1 MSSSP
6 PPGWYRDPS
15 YPLTERWWDGTAWTD
30 HRRQPEQPVPPVL
43 PPGPP
48 ARGGLGRTGLVALAA
63 AGAVL
68 VAGAVTGGVLLLG
81 GDGDGEDG
89 GRETRSATTSPTSG
103 PDGSPTPTK
112 PADASPT
119 GDPDVVTDD
128 LNGITFPV
136 PDGWENGDGS
146 AEDDAVLVTD
156 DGLYDCPGDNGLCRR
171 GTVVSRT
178 VTGSAETSPKVL
190 AENDIEDAADDA
202 YDRDGLDRRPYDG
215 ITGHEV
221 VGSGSVAVAGRAGYY
236 VRWRVTTGAG
246 PGGYVQSLVF
256 PSSSGSEAPV
266 LVRFALDAGD
276 DGPPLDDIDEIVE
289 GIRAVGDAGEDT
301 DKGTGSGTGGGV
313 GSSLGPS

>member
-43 PPGPP
+43 RPGPP
-48 ARGGLGRTGLVALAA
+48 ARGLARTRAVALAA

-68 VAGAVTGGVLLLG
+68 VTGAVTGGVLLLG
-81 GDGDGEDG
+81 RDGDG
-89 GRETRSATTSPTSG
+89 GRETRTTTASPTSEADG
-103 PDGSPTPTK
+103 KGSP
-112 PADASPT
+112 APT
-119 GDPDVVTDD
+119 GSRGSSPSGDAKLVVDD

-136 PDGWENGDGS
+136 PEGWEDGDGS
-146 AEDDAVLVTD
+146 GEEDAVLVTD
-156 DGLYDCPGDNGLCRR
+156 GTFDCPGEGSVCR
-171 GTVVSRT
+171 GGVVVSRT
-178 VTGSAETSPKVL
+178 VTGSDETSPKIL
-190 AENDIEDAADDA
+190 AENDIEDAANDA
-202 YDRDGLDRRPYDG
+202 FDRDALDKRPYDG

-221 VGSGSVAVAGRAGYY
+221 VGSGAVAVAGRAGHY
-236 VRWRVTTGAG
+236 VRWRVTTEAGA
-246 PGGYVQSLVF
+246 GGYVQSLVF

-289 GIRAVGDAGEDT
+289 GIRAVGDTDT
-301 DKGTGSGTGGGV
+301 DADTGGGV
-313 GSSLGPS
+313 GSSIGPS

>member
-1 MSSSP
+1 MSSS

-43 PPGPP
+43 QPQPPPGK
-48 ARGGLGRTGLVALAA
+48 GHGRTKVVALAA
-63 AGAVL
+63 VGAVL

-81 GDGDGEDG
+81 GDGDG
-89 GRETRSATTSPTSG
+89 GRETRTATTSPTSDA
-103 PDGSPTPTK
+103 DGSDGPTPTK
-112 PADASPT
+112 PATATPT
-119 GDPDVVTDD
+119 GDPTTVVDD
-128 LNGITFPV
+128 LNGIAFPI
-136 PDGWENGDGS
+136 PDGWEDGDGS

-156 DGLYDCPGDNGLCRR
+156 DGIYDCPGDNGLCRR

-178 VTGSAETSPKVL
+178 VTGSSETSPKVL
-190 AENDIEDAADDA
+190 AQRDIEDAANDA
-202 YDRDGLDRRPYDG
+202 YDRDELDRRPYNG

-221 VGSGSVAVAGRAGYY
+221 VSSGSVAVAGRAGYY

-276 DGPPLDDIDEIVE
+276 DGPSVGDIDEIVE
-289 GIRAVGDAGEDT
+289 GIRPVGDADA
-301 DKGTGSGTGGGV
+301 DTGGGV

>member
-15 YPLTERWWDGTAWTD
+15 FPLTERWWDGTAWTD
-30 HRRQPEQPVPPVL
+30 HRRQPEQPVPPV
-43 PPGPP
+43 PQPP
-48 ARGGLGRTGLVALAA
+48 ARRGPGRTRVVALAA
-63 AGAVL
+63 VGAVL

-81 GDGDGEDG
+81 KDGDGG
-89 GRETRSATTSPTSG
+89 QETRTTTASPTSG
-103 PDGSPTPTK
+103 TDEKDGPSPAKSATPS
-112 PADASPT
+112 PAEDANR
-119 GDPDVVTDD
+119 VVDD

-136 PDGWENGDGS
+136 PDGWEGGDRSG
-146 AEDDAVLVTD
+146 EEDAVLVTD
-156 DGLYDCPGDNGLCRR
+156 GTFDCPGEGSVCR
-171 GTVVSRT
+171 GGVVVSRT
-178 VTGSAETSPKVL
+178 VTGSDETAPKIL
-190 AENDIEDAADDA
+190 AENDIEDAANDA
-202 YDRDGLDRRPYDG
+202 FDRDVLDQQPYDG

-246 PGGYVQSLVF
+246 AGGYVQSLVF

-276 DGPPLDDIDEIVE
+276 EGPPLDDIDEIVR
-289 GIRAVGDAGEDT
+289 GIRPAGDAEAD
-301 DKGTGSGTGGGV
+301 TGGGV

>member
-15 YPLTERWWDGTAWTD
+15 FPLTERWWDGTAWTD
-30 HRRQPEQPVPPVL
+30 HRRQPEHPVPPVL
-43 PPGPP
+43 QPRPPRRGP
-48 ARGGLGRTGLVALAA
+48 GRTKVVALAL

-81 GDGDGEDG
+81 KDGDGG
-89 GRETRSATTSPTSG
+89 QETRTTTASPTSDA
-103 PDGSPTPTK
+103 DGKDSPSPTESTAPS
-112 PADASPT
+112 PSGDADL
-119 GDPDVVTDD
+119 VVDE
-128 LNGITFPV
+128 LNGIAFPV
-136 PDGWENGDGS
+136 PDGWENGDRSG
-146 AEDDAVLVTD
+146 EEDAVLVTD
-156 DGLYDCPGDNGLCRR
+156 GTFDCPGEGSVCR
-171 GTVVSRT
+171 GGVVVSRT
-178 VTGSAETSPKVL
+178 VTGSDETSPKIL
-190 AENDIEDAADDA
+190 AEKDIEDAANDA
-202 YDRDGLDRRPYDG
+202 FDRDVLDQQPYDG

-246 PGGYVQSLVF
+246 AGGYVQSLVF

-276 DGPPLDDIDEIVE
+276 EGPPLDDIDEIVK
-289 GIRAVGDAGEDT
+289 GIRPAGDADA
-301 DKGTGSGTGGGV
+301 DTGGGV

>member
-15 YPLTERWWDGTAWTD
+15 FPLTERWWDGTAWTD

-43 PPGPP
+43 RPGPP
-48 ARGGLGRTGLVALAA
+48 ARGPGRTKLVALAA
-63 AGAVL
+63 VGAVL

-81 GDGDGEDG
+81 GDGDGDG
-89 GRETRSATTSPTSG
+89 GQETRTATTSATSD
-103 PDGSPTPTK
+103 PDGSPSPSK
-112 PADASPT
+112 PATGAPT
-119 GDPDVVTDD
+119 VVVDD

-136 PDGWENGDGS
+136 PEGWEDGDGS

-178 VTGSAETSPKVL
+178 VTGSSETSPKVL
-190 AENDIEDAADDA
+190 AENDIEDAANDA
-202 YDRDGLDRRPYDG
+202 YDRDELDRRPYNG
-215 ITGHEV
+215 VTGHEV

-276 DGPPLDDIDEIVE
+276 AGPPVGDIDEIVE
-289 GIRAVGDAGEDT
+289 GIRAVGDAET
-301 DKGTGSGTGGGV
+301 DADTGGGV

>member
-6 PPGWYRDPS
+6 PPGWYSDPS

-43 PPGPP
+43 RPQPPT
-48 ARGGLGRTGLVALAA
+48 RQGLGRTKAVALAVV
-63 AGAVL
+63 GAVL

-81 GDGDGEDG
+81 EDDDG
-89 GRETRSATTSPTSG
+89 GRETRTATTSPTSDADDT
-103 PDGSPTPTK
+103 PSPTK
-112 PADASPT
+112 PATASPT
-119 GDPDVVTDD
+119 GDPTTVVDD

-136 PDGWENGDGS
+136 LDGWEDGDGS
-146 AEDDAVLVTD
+146 NEEDAVLVTD
-156 DGLYDCPGDNGLCRR
+156 GTYDCPGDGGVCRSGL
-171 GTVVSRT
+171 VVSRT
-178 VTGSAETSPKVL
+178 VTGSSETSPKVL
-190 AENDIEDAADDA
+190 AENDIEDAANDA
-202 YDRDGLDRRPYDG
+202 YDRDELDRRPYNG

-221 VGSGSVAVAGRAGYY
+221 VDSGSVAVAGRAGYY

-266 LVRFALDAGD
+266 LVRFVLDAGD
-276 DGPPLDDIDEIVE
+276 DGPPVGDIDEIVE
-289 GIRAVGDAGEDT
+289 GIRPVGEADAD
-301 DKGTGSGTGGGV
+301 TGGGV

>member
-1 MSSSP
+1 MSSS

-30 HRRQPEQPVPPVL
+30 HRRQPEQPVPVL
-43 PPGPP
+43 QPQPPT
-48 ARGGLGRTGLVALAA
+48 RRGLGRTQVVALAA
-63 AGAVL
+63 VGAVL

-81 GDGDGEDG
+81 GDGDD
-89 GRETRSATTSPTSG
+89 GRETRTATTSPTA
-103 PDGSPTPTK
+103 DGSPSPTK
-112 PADASPT
+112 PATASPT
-119 GDPDVVTDD
+119 GDPTTVADD

-136 PDGWENGDGS
+136 PDGWESGDGS
-146 AEDDAVLVTD
+146 GEEDAVLVTD
-156 DGLYDCPGDNGLCRR
+156 GTFDCPGEGGVCR
-171 GTVVSRT
+171 GGVVVSRT
-178 VTGSAETSPKVL
+178 VTGSDETSPKTL
-190 AENDIEDAADDA
+190 AENDIEDAANDA
-202 YDRDGLDRRPYDG
+202 FDRDVLDRQPYDG

-256 PSSSGSEAPV
+256 PSTIGSEAPV

-276 DGPPLDDIDEIVE
+276 EGPPLDDIDEIVE
-289 GIRAVGDAGEDT
+289 GIRPAGDADT
-301 DKGTGSGTGGGV
+301 GDDTGGV

>member
-1 MSSSP
+1 MSSS

-43 PPGPP
+43 QPQPPPRKGP
-48 ARGGLGRTGLVALAA
+48 GRTRVVALAA
-63 AGAVL
+63 VGAVL

-81 GDGDGEDG
+81 GDGDG
-89 GRETRSATTSPTSG
+89 GRETRTATTSPTSDT
-103 PDGSPTPTK
+103 DGSDSPTPTK
-112 PADASPT
+112 PATATPT
-119 GDPDVVTDD
+119 GDPTAVVDD
-128 LNGITFPV
+128 LNGITFPI
-136 PDGWENGDGS
+136 PDGWEDGDGS

-156 DGLYDCPGDNGLCRR
+156 DGIYDCPGDNGLCRR

-178 VTGSAETSPKVL
+178 VTGSSETSPKIL
-190 AENDIEDAADDA
+190 AQRDIEDAANDA
-202 YDRDGLDRRPYDG
+202 YDRDELDRRPYNG

-221 VGSGSVAVAGRAGYY
+221 VASGSVAVAGRAGYY

-276 DGPPLDDIDEIVE
+276 DGPSVGDIDEIVE
-289 GIRAVGDAGEDT
+289 GIRPVGDADA
-301 DKGTGSGTGGGV
+301 DTGGGV

>member
-30 HRRQPEQPVPPVL
+30 HRRQPEQSAPPVL

-48 ARGGLGRTGLVALAA
+48 TRAGLGRTRAVALAA

-81 GDGDGEDG
+81 GDGDG
-89 GRETRSATTSPTSG
+89 GRETRTAPTSPASG
-103 PDGSPTPTK
+103 PDGDDSPTPTK
-112 PADASPT
+112 PATASPT
-119 GDPDVVTDD
+119 GAPDVVTDD

-156 DGLYDCPGDNGLCRR
+156 DGIYDCPGDNGLCRH

-178 VTGSAETSPKVL
+178 VTGSAETSPKIL

-202 YDRDGLDRRPYDG
+202 YDRDELDRRPYDG

-289 GIRAVGDAGEDT
+289 GIRAVGDTDKDKDT
-301 DKGTGSGTGGGV
+301 DSKTGGGV

>member
-43 PPGPP
+43 QPGPP

-81 GDGDGEDG
+81 GDGDDGEG

-289 GIRAVGDAGEDT
+289 GIRAVGD
-301 DKGTGSGTGGGV
+301 TGKEKDSDSGTGGGV

>member
-15 YPLTERWWDGTAWTD
+15 YPLTERWWDGTTWTD

-43 PPGPP
+43 QPQPP
-48 ARGGLGRTGLVALAA
+48 ARRGPGRTRAVALAA
-63 AGAVL
+63 VGAVL

-81 GDGDGEDG
+81 EDGDG
-89 GRETRSATTSPTSG
+89 GRQTRTTTASPTSEAE
-103 PDGSPTPTK
+103 DSPSPTK
-112 PADASPT
+112 PATPSPSGDA
-119 GDPDVVTDD
+119 DVVVDG
-128 LNGITFPV
+128 LNGISFPI
-136 PDGWENGDGS
+136 PDGWENGDRSG
-146 AEDDAVLVTD
+146 EEDAVLVTD
-156 DGLYDCPGDNGLCRR
+156 GTFDCPGEGSVCR
-171 GTVVSRT
+171 GGVVVSRT
-178 VTGSAETSPKVL
+178 VTGSDETSPKIL
-190 AENDIEDAADDA
+190 AENDIADAANDA
-202 YDRDGLDRRPYDG
+202 FDRDALEQQPYDG

-236 VRWRVTTGAG
+236 VRWRVKTGAG
-246 PGGYVQSLVF
+246 AGGYVQSLVF

-289 GIRAVGDAGEDT
+289 GIRPAVDADT
-301 DKGTGSGTGGGV
+301 DTGGGV

>member
-1 MSSSP
+1 MSSS

-43 PPGPP
+43 QPQLPPRKGP
-48 ARGGLGRTGLVALAA
+48 GRTRVVALAA
-63 AGAVL
+63 VGAVL

-81 GDGDGEDG
+81 GDGDG
-89 GRETRSATTSPTSG
+89 GRETRTATASPTSDT
-103 PDGSPTPTK
+103 DGSDGPTPTK
-112 PADASPT
+112 PATATPT
-119 GDPDVVTDD
+119 GDPTAVVDD
-128 LNGITFPV
+128 LNGITFPI
-136 PDGWENGDGS
+136 PDGWEDGAGS

-156 DGLYDCPGDNGLCRR
+156 DGIYDCPGDNGLCRR

-178 VTGSAETSPKVL
+178 VTGSSETSPKVL
-190 AENDIEDAADDA
+190 AQRDIEDAANDA
-202 YDRDGLDRRPYDG
+202 YDRDELDRRPYSG

-221 VGSGSVAVAGRAGYY
+221 VASGSVAVAGRAGYY

-276 DGPPLDDIDEIVE
+276 DGPSVGDIDEIVE
-289 GIRAVGDAGEDT
+289 GIRPVGDADA
-301 DKGTGSGTGGGV
+301 DADTGGGV

>member
-1 MSSSP
+1 
-6 PPGWYRDPS
+6 
-15 YPLTERWWDGTAWTD
+15 
-30 HRRQPEQPVPPVL
+30 
-43 PPGPP
+43 
-48 ARGGLGRTGLVALAA
+48 VALAA

-68 VAGAVTGGVLLLG
+68 VAGAVTAGVLLLG
-81 GDGDGEDG
+81 GDGDGDG
-89 GRETRSATTSPTSG
+89 SRETRSATPSPTSG
-103 PDGSPTPTK
+103 HDGSPIPTK

-156 DGLYDCPGDNGLCRR
+156 DGLYDCPGDKGLCRR

-178 VTGSAETSPKVL
+178 VTGSAETSPKIL

-215 ITGHEV
+215 ITGHEA
-221 VGSGSVAVAGRAGYY
+221 VGSGSVAVAGRAGHY
-236 VRWRVTTGAG
+236 VRRRVTTGAG
-246 PGGYVQSLVF
+246 PGGYVHSLVF

-266 LVRFALDAGD
+266 LVRFAFDAGD
-276 DGPPLDDIDEIVE
+276 DGPPLDDIDDTDEIVE
-289 GIRAVGDAGEDT
+289 GSRVVGDTGDTGED
-301 DKGTGSGTGGGV
+301 KATGSGSGGGV
-313 GSSLGPS
+313 GSSLGPA

>member
-1 MSSSP
+1 MSSS

-43 PPGPP
+43 RPGPP
-48 ARGGLGRTGLVALAA
+48 ARGPGRTKVVALAA

-68 VAGAVTGGVLLLG
+68 AAGAVTGGVLLLG
-81 GDGDGEDG
+81 GGGDGDGG
-89 GRETRSATTSPTSG
+89 QGTRTASTSPAPD
-103 PDGSPTPTK
+103 PDGSDSPTPTK
-112 PADASPT
+112 PATGSPT
-119 GDPDVVTDD
+119 GDPTVVVDD
-128 LNGITFPV
+128 LNGITFPI
-136 PDGWENGDGS
+136 PDGWEDGDGS

-178 VTGSAETSPKVL
+178 VTGSSETSPKVL

-202 YDRDGLDRRPYDG
+202 YDRDELDRRPYNG

-266 LVRFALDAGD
+266 LVRFAVDAGE
-276 DGPPLDDIDEIVE
+276 DGPPVDDIDEIVE
-289 GIRAVGDAGEDT
+289 GIRAVGDT
-301 DKGTGSGTGGGV
+301 DADADADGGV

>member
-30 HRRQPEQPVPPVL
+30 HRRQPEQPVPPVFQ
-43 PPGPP
+43 PGPP
-48 ARGGLGRTGLVALAA
+48 ARGGLGRTKVVALAA

-68 VAGAVTGGVLLLG
+68 LAGAVTGGVLLLG
-81 GDGDGEDG
+81 GDGDDGNGE
-89 GRETRSATTSPTSG
+89 RETRAATTSPASG

-202 YDRDGLDRRPYDG
+202 YDRDALDRRPYDG

-266 LVRFALDAGD
+266 LVRFTLDAGD

-289 GIRAVGDAGEDT
+289 GIRAVGAADKDT
-301 DKGTGSGTGGGV
+301 DEGTDSGTGGGV

>member
-6 PPGWYRDPS
+6 PPGWYPDPS

-43 PPGPP
+43 QPQPPRRGP
-48 ARGGLGRTGLVALAA
+48 GRSKVVALAA

-81 GDGDGEDG
+81 EDGDGG
-89 GRETRSATTSPTSG
+89 QETRTTTASPTSDADG
-103 PDGSPTPTK
+103 KGSPSPTK
-112 PADASPT
+112 SAAPSPSEEADL
-119 GDPDVVTDD
+119 VVDE
-128 LNGITFPV
+128 LNGIAFPI
-136 PDGWENGDGS
+136 PDGWENGDRSG
-146 AEDDAVLVTD
+146 EEDAVLVTD
-156 DGLYDCPGDNGLCRR
+156 GTFDCPGEGSVCR
-171 GTVVSRT
+171 GGIVVSRT
-178 VTGSAETSPKVL
+178 VTGSDETSPKVL
-190 AENDIEDAADDA
+190 AENDIEDAANDA
-202 YDRDGLDRRPYDG
+202 FDRDVLDQRPYDG

-246 PGGYVQSLVF
+246 AGGYVQSLVF

-289 GIRAVGDAGEDT
+289 GIRPAGDAD
-301 DKGTGSGTGGGV
+301 TGGGV

>member
-1 MSSSP
+1 MSSS

-43 PPGPP
+43 RPGPP
-48 ARGGLGRTGLVALAA
+48 ARGPGRAKVVALAA
-63 AGAVL
+63 VGAVL

-81 GDGDGEDG
+81 EDGDG
-89 GRETRSATTSPTSG
+89 GRETRTTTASPTSEA
-103 PDGSPTPTK
+103 DGKDSPA
-112 PADASPT
+112 PADSVGPSPS
-119 GDPDVVTDD
+119 GDAKRAVDD
-128 LNGITFPV
+128 LNGITFPI
-136 PDGWENGDGS
+136 PEGWEDGDGS
-146 AEDDAVLVTD
+146 GEEDAVLVTD
-156 DGLYDCPGDNGLCRR
+156 GTFDCPGEGSVCR
-171 GTVVSRT
+171 GGVVVSRT
-178 VTGSAETSPKVL
+178 VTGSDETSPKIL
-190 AENDIEDAADDA
+190 AENDIEDAANDA
-202 YDRDGLDRRPYDG
+202 FDRDVLDKQPYDG

-246 PGGYVQSLVF
+246 AGGYVQSLVF

-289 GIRAVGDAGEDT
+289 GVRAVGDTEAD
-301 DKGTGSGTGGGV
+301 TGGGV